1 MKKIISILVAVVII
15 LSVSTISVSAWAA
28 TPTAG
33 KISISRKI
41 NLKQFHF
48 IHIMRV
54 VERKEATC
62 KSNGYIKYKCY
73 KCNRTTKT
81 ILKAKPHKIVVDSAV
96 PATCTDSGLTK
107 GSHCSVCGKIIKKQ
121 NILTPLGHKTVVDK
135 EVPATCTDSG
145 LTRGSHCS
153 VCGTVIEEQ
162 KSVAP
167 LGHEIVIDEAI
178 ERTCFTDGLSE
189 GTHCSRCGE
198 ILKAQNVL
206 KARGQHGLCYYN
218 VITPATIDNDGEYQ
232 KVCVDC
238 DEVVRTCVI
247 KKPVRI
253 ALYEKSGNKETYK
266 TKYSYTGRAIE
277 PSVKVYDSDG
287 SQLFDDNYKVT
298 YSNNVYPSIATVTID
313 FNDVDNESVF
323 YEGVMEATFEIY
335 IEEQPELPTET
346 EKTTKLSTPAIIK
359 AQCGDVINSI
369 GIYHTISPGCNTY
382 DVEYSLNSSFKEST
396 VKRVVTVNNGMF
408 GAATVKVDVSSGT
421 PRTEKTYYVRIR
433 AADVERE
440 RVTSWST
447 SRSVSIYTDGL
458 IW

>member
-28 TPTAG
+28 TPTAS

-73 KCNRTTKT
+73 KCNHTTKT
-81 ILKAKPHKIVVDSAV
+81 ILKAKPHKIVVDSA
-96 PATCTDSGLTK
+96 
-107 GSHCSVCGKIIKKQ
+107 
-121 NILTPLGHKTVVDK
+121 
-135 EVPATCTDSG
+135 VPATCTDSG

-189 GTHCSRCGE
+189 GAHCLRCGE

-206 KARGQHGLCYYN
+206 KAKGQHGLCYYN

-277 PSVKVYDSDG
+277 PGVKVYDSDG

-298 YSNNVYPSIATVTID
+298 YSNNVYLGIATVTID

-323 YEGVMEATFEIY
+323 YEGVMEATFEIC
-335 IEEQPELPTET
+335 IEEQSELPTET

-359 AQCGDVINSI
+359 AQCGDVKNSI

-408 GAATVKVDVSSGT
+408 GAATVKVDVSSGA

-447 SRSVSIYTDGL
+447 SRSVNIYTDGL